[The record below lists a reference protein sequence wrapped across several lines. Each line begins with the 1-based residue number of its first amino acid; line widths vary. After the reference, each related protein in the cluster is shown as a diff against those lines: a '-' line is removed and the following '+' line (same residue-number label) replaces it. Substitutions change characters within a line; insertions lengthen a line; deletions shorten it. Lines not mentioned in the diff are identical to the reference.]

1 MQAANSKLKNIIR
14 HTPHTLSQS
23 PAPFRTPSTYGIQQ
37 HGEQQQQPL
46 APLCSLVHG
55 LHCPG
60 LVRLG
65 GVTGPL
71 DWMEVFPPVSFLLSR
86 TPKLNRTPKSM
97 QRSNLTLHNGSQ
109 TVSNCSRQRFPAAAF
124 LCLCLNPWT
133 RTQASLSFDCVLQP
147 GRAAL
152 YTNRMPDKC
161 SIEQLRLLSLSFSLG
176 LPLSGVTRVG

>member
-1 MQAANSKLKNIIR
+1 MEWC
-14 HTPHTLSQS
+14 
-23 PAPFRTPSTYGIQQ
+23 FR
-37 HGEQQQQPL
+37 L
-46 APLCSLVHG
+46 
-55 LHCPG
+55 
-60 LVRLG
+60 
-65 GVTGPL
+65 
-71 DWMEVFPPVSFLLSR
+71 SFLLSR

-152 YTNRMPDKC
+152 YTKRSPDKC
-161 SIEQLRLLSLSFSLG
+161 SIEQLRLLSLSLSRVASLG
-176 LPLSGVTRVG
+176 CNESRIKVPSSTVATRQAGGQSAYFQLLLLYVWVRVCVCASATYVGNDVIAASC